1 MAENSKE
8 VARVMAELKKKVVE
22 GEGARLELIGQNERL
37 ASEVSD
43 LKKIFEEEREHR
55 KKMEEALNEEKE
67 KRAQLEKKILDL
79 IGQKEK

>member
-1 MAENSKE
+1 
-8 VARVMAELKKKVVE
+8 MAELKKKVVE

-43 LKKIFEEEREHR
+43 LKKIFEEETVYRNQ
-55 KKMEEALNEEKE
+55 MEEALNEENE